1 MFCALPPVYEGKRI
15 NYEHFPDRLCAFVYR
30 NWGMIE
36 PIRLAKVAGTT
47 EEEINGLAEQLGL
60 PVPAVIDADWLKYG
74 YITVIRANWH
84 MLSYN
89 QLCTLLGWDEK
100 KLAYVLKEDDF
111 LDVKLGGFKPDI
123 PELRWHSVDASE
135 LTGIREA
142 TKEFFGKMPCKAAA
156 PFSFETLFEQID
168 YGSKAVNGSIDRIV
182 YSYCALY
189 GDTFTSDIEYS
200 FSDKLL
206 NAYRNVG
213 VNGIWCQ
220 AVLYTLVP
228 FPFAPGISNGWEE
241 RLEGVRKLTERLD
254 AYGIKLFLYLNEPR
268 TPPKDFFDKW
278 PHIQGDNYGEGSC
291 LCTSAPEV
299 QKYLYDSAAL
309 IAGRVPLLGGIIT
322 ITCSENRTNCYSHRP
337 DGRTNCPRCKTRCKS
352 DVISE
357 VNNII
362 YRGASSVNPNIKMIA
377 WTWGWEKEL
386 TPDIIRK
393 LHPDISVMC
402 VSEEG
407 IKKVIGG
414 VTTSVIDY
422 SISVQGP
429 GEYAKATWRA
439 AQENGH
445 KAYAKCQFN
454 NTWECS
460 FVPFLPAFQQAYNSV
475 AGLHNFGVDGMLL
488 DWTLGGF
495 PSPTFYMLSNI
506 FSQNEIPTLH
516 ELYESLFPADS
527 IRIVEQACNLF
538 SEAFDHF
545 PFHIEVAYKAPQN
558 FGTANL
564 FYPHPSGFKATMV
577 GYPYDDTAS
586 WRAIFPIETFERQFR
601 VLSETWGKGLEILR
615 QLPEAALAE
624 SFSLRLLVDCAE
636 AAYCHFRST
645 YLQTR
650 FVRIRDGQIQGDV
663 PELVS
668 EEAELCLR
676 LAGVQAHNPCI
687 GYESSNHYFYHRAAL
702 AEKYVNCKY
711 LLQLTKKIKILSDN
725 KKRCFQCENSG
736 KNRVCHAICP
746 Q

>member
-1 MFCALPPVYEGKRI
+1 MLYTLPPVCKGKHI
-15 NYEHFPDRLCAFVYR
+15 NYDHFPDRLCTFVYR

-36 PIRLAKVAGTT
+36 PQRLAEVVGTT
-47 EEEINGLAEQLGL
+47 EEEINCLAEQLGL
-60 PVPAVIDADWLKYG
+60 PVPAVIDAEWLTHG

-84 MLSYN
+84 VIPYN
-89 QLCTLLGWDEK
+89 QLCMLLGWDEK

-111 LDVKLGGFKPDI
+111 LDVKLGRFKPDVA
-123 PELRWHSVDASE
+123 ELRWHHVDASQ
-135 LTGIREA
+135 LSSIREE
-142 TKEFFGKMPCKAAA
+142 TKEFYEKMPQQAVA
-156 PFSFETLFEQID
+156 PFSFEDIFEQID
-168 YGSKAVNGSIDRIV
+168 YGAPVVNDGTDRIA

-200 FSDKLL
+200 FSEKLL

-228 FPFAPGISNGWEE
+228 FPFAPELSKGWEE

-268 TPPKDFFDKW
+268 TLPKEFFAAW
-278 PHIQGDNYGEGSC
+278 PHLQGDTCEEVSC
-291 LCTSAPEV
+291 LCTSTPEV

-309 IAGRVPLLGGIIT
+309 IAERVPLLGGIIT
-322 ITCSENRTNCYSHRP
+322 ITCSENRTNCYSHRS
-337 DGRTNCPRCKTRCKS
+337 DGQTTCPRCQARRKS

-357 VNNII
+357 VNNLL
-362 YRGASSVNPNIKMIA
+362 YRGASSVNPHIKMLA

-386 TPDIIRK
+386 IPDMIRK
-393 LHPDISVMC
+393 MDSGISVMG
-402 VSEEG
+402 VSEQG
-407 IKKVIGG
+407 VTKVIGG

-429 GEYAKATWRA
+429 GEYAKATWRKA
-439 AQENGH
+439 REHGH

-460 FVPFLPAFQQAYNSV
+460 FVPFLPTFRQAYQSIV
-475 AGLHNFGVDGMLL
+475 GLREFGVEGMLL

-495 PSPTFYMLSNI
+495 PSPTFHMLSKI
-506 FSQNEIPTLH
+506 GSQKELPTLH
-516 ELYESLFPADS
+516 ELYESLFPANS
-527 IRIVEQACNLF
+527 VPIVEQACDLF
-538 SEAFDHF
+538 SEAFDYF

-564 FYPHPSGFKATMV
+564 LYPRPADFQATMV
-577 GYPYDDTAS
+577 GYPYDDIQS
-586 WRAIFPIETFERQFR
+586 WSAIFSVDTLEQQFKA
-601 VLSETWGKGLEILR
+601 LSELWGKGLEILQQR
-615 QLPEAALAE
+615 SEASLEE
-624 SFSLRLLVDCAE
+624 SMSLRLLVDCAE

-645 YLQTR
+645 YLQIR
-650 FVRIRDGQIQGDV
+650 FVRIRDREVLGDLFQ
-663 PELVS
+663 LVR

-676 LAGVQAHNPCI
+676 LAQVQARNPCI
-687 GYESSNHYFYHRAAL
+687 GYESSNHYFYHRASL

-711 LLQLTKKIKILSDN
+711 ILQLLEKNGLSLMT
-725 KKRCFQCENSG
+725 RE
-736 KNRVCHAICP
+736 A
-746 Q
+746 